1 MRCTTLW
8 SSSASLPLMA
18 ASQHCLSSSTDVQ
31 PASAIVQT
39 GLEPQVS
46 LSYGGQSSGRC
57 CCAAS
62 SAIVERR
69 RIPGQRASVDA
80 SPDCDVRPVID
91 LPDRR
96 TYEYFL
102 LLMSSDTRVQL
113 YRCYGVKVLRESLK

>member
-96 TYEYFL
+96 TSGSAQIWSLDAL
-102 LLMSSDTRVQL
+102 LTSDLSSAGGAQA
-113 YRCYGVKVLRESLK
+113 KSSL